1 MLETLG
7 IVQACFPAARCRSMA
22 NRKLGGMP
30 LLEWVVRRVTDST
43 QLDGVIVLA
52 HSVEE
57 QEALHDQ
64 VPSDVPIL
72 VSDQGDA
79 LKRFA
84 LALESFSAKAVVRI
98 MGDNPFVDPALIDR
112 LVITARSNPACD
124 YVSYCSRDGK
134 PAILSPVGVFAEW
147 FRSNA
152 LHRAAKSARE
162 EPDRNHV
169 TRYLYSHPETF
180 NIRLIPAPSAIDR
193 DDVRLT
199 VDMEEDW
206 DHALAIVEALGTEAL
221 DWQRIADLLDHQPR
235 LRSRMAALNR
245 ARQAG

>member
-7 IVQACFPAARCRSMA
+7 IVQACFPSSRCRAIA

-52 HSVEE
+52 NSEAE
-57 QEALHDQ
+57 QESLQDL

-72 VSDQGDA
+72 VSEKGDS

-84 LALESFSAKAVVRI
+84 RALEAFSAKSVVRI
-98 MGDNPFVDPALIDR
+98 FGDNPFVDPALIDR
-112 LVITARSNPACD
+112 LVITARSNPECD

-147 FRSNA
+147 FRCSA

-162 EPDRNHV
+162 ESERNHV